1 MYEALRSSGL
11 QVAVL
16 ADHNRV
22 DVAQALVARSRDEG
36 IPIDLVVGE
45 EITTRG
51 GHLVGIGLASVVPAG
66 LSLAEA
72 VAAVHEQGGIAVVA
86 HPAAARPA
94 GRVRAPARRPGRGR
108 SPLSPRRPRGDASGG
123 CVGAG
128 LARTGGTAG
137 AALRLC
143 RRRRVR
149 RPRRSLGRARPDR
162 LPRRD
167 DGRAVCRDPRA
178 RDVDRGTT
186 DPGAGPVRQAF
197 DDSVTASLSDQADH
211 PGERG
216 KDHRGVAR
224 GVRQGRDG
232 KRASPKIQPAVVRA
246 AHVDDDLITFV
257 LTDGREVSAPTAWSR
272 PLSAASQEQRD
283 QFEIEPA
290 GLIVERPA
298 LDRSTSACGRRSV
311 SPRRTPWRRSA
322 SPPPSS
328 PAPDG

>member
-1 MYEALRSSGL
+1 MPALPPIGHADLHVHPSGNSVGRGTARAMYEALRSSGL

-94 GRVRAPARRPGRGR
+94 CRVRAPARRPGRGR

-123 CVGAG
+123 GVGAG
-128 LARTGGTAG
+128 LARTRGAAG

-149 RPRRSLGRARPDR
+149 RARRPLGRARPDR
-162 LPRRD
+162 LPRGER
-167 DGRAVCRDPRA
+167 GRAVRRDP
-178 RDVDRGTT
+178 DRETWTEGERT
-186 DPGAGPVRQAF
+186 PVRDLF
-197 DDSVTASLSDQADH
+197 
-211 PGERG
+211 
-216 KDHRGVAR
+216 
-224 GVRQGRDG
+224 GR
-232 KRASPKIQPAVVRA
+232 
-246 AHVDDDLITFV
+246 H
-257 LTDGREVSAPTAWSR
+257 
-272 PLSAASQEQRD
+272 
-283 QFEIEPA
+283 
-290 GLIVERPA
+290 
-298 LDRSTSACGRRSV
+298 STTR
-311 SPRRTPWRRSA
+311 
-322 SPPPSS
+322 
-328 PAPDG
+328 